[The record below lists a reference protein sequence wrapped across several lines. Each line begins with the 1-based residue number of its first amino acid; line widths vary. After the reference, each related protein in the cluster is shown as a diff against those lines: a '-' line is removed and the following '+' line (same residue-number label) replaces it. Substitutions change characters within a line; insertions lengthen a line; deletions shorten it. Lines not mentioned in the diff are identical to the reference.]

1 MPLDSIIRSTLTAI
15 TTAAALFAVNEPFD
29 LSVAQADTVRGA
41 LCELSRHDDSIPV
54 EGFTCSFTQMQG
66 NVYIDSKRWAF
77 KFPATEQGKK
87 YERQNTEDFKR
98 FTREGQYTLTVY
110 ESGKKPNEPGGW

>member
-1 MPLDSIIRSTLTAI
+1 MLLDSDAGQRLHRQQPLGVQVP
-15 TTAAALFAVNEPFD
+15 AA
-29 LSVAQADTVRGA
+29 
-41 LCELSRHDDSIPV
+41 
-54 EGFTCSFTQMQG
+54 
-66 NVYIDSKRWAF
+66 
-77 KFPATEQGKK
+77 EQGKI